1 MYKAE
6 SSCRLINYNKNIAS
20 FKRLIE
26 MKNTITTI
34 DTKEQI
40 LNVAER
46 QFGEKGFAGTTLR
59 GVIREAGVNIAAVHY
74 HFGSKEEL
82 FIAAV
87 RRVAQ
92 QMVPAQIEELVKYT
106 SQDKTPSLEN
116 IMEAFFA
123 PPLRMISQMG
133 EAGVIRGQFIGRCR
147 AEPLPIQ
154 QLADREFNESQQRF
168 LDILQRALPNQT
180 RLELEWKFDLM
191 IAILVRTLNQVGQSG
206 KVITGNSSEEVE
218 IAISRLVKFLC
229 EGMKT

>member
-1 MYKAE
+1 
-6 SSCRLINYNKNIAS
+6 
-20 FKRLIE
+20 
-26 MKNTITTI
+26 MKHAITVT

-59 GVIREAGVNIAAVHY
+59 GVIREAGVNIAAIHY

-82 FIAAV
+82 YVAVV
-87 RRVAQ
+87 RRVAK
-92 QMVPAQIEELVKYT
+92 QMVPAQLQHLAKYENLK
-106 SQDKTPSLEN
+106 QPPSVEN

-154 QLADREFNESQQRF
+154 QLGDREFNQSQQRF
-168 LDILQRALPNQT
+168 LDILQRALPNLT
-180 RLELEWKFDLM
+180 RLELEWKLDLM

-206 KVITGNSSEEVE
+206 KVIAGNSSEEVE
-218 IAISRLVKFLC
+218 IAIARLVKFVSQ
-229 EGMKT
+229 GMKA

>member
-1 MYKAE
+1 M
-6 SSCRLINYNKNIAS
+6 KNIV
-20 FKRLIE
+20 
-26 MKNTITTI
+26 TTI

-59 GVIREAGVNIAAVHY
+59 GVIKEAGVNIAAVHY

-82 FIAAV
+82 FVAAI

-92 QMVPAQIEELVKYT
+92 QMVPIQLEELSKYT
-106 SQDKTPSLEN
+106 SQDKIPSVEN
-116 IMEAFFA
+116 IMEAFFG

-133 EAGVIRGQFIGRCR
+133 EAGIIRGQFIGRCR
-147 AEPLPIQ
+147 AEPLPMQ
-154 QLADREFNESQQRF
+154 QLGDREFDESQQRF
-168 LDILQRALPNQT
+168 LDILQRALPNHT

-191 IAILVRTLNQVGQSG
+191 VAILVRTLNQGGQSG

-218 IAISRLVKFLC
+218 IAISRLVKFVAQ
-229 EGMKT
+229 GMRNYD

>member
-1 MYKAE
+1 M
-6 SSCRLINYNKNIAS
+6 R
-20 FKRLIE
+20 
-26 MKNTITTI
+26 NTVTTI

-82 FIAAV
+82 FVAVV

-92 QMVPAQIEELVKYT
+92 QMVPVQLKELAKYT
-106 SQDKTPSLEN
+106 SLGKTPSVED
-116 IMEAFFA
+116 IIEAFFA

-133 EAGVIRGQFIGRCR
+133 EAGVIRSQFIGRCR

-154 QLADREFNESQQRF
+154 QLADREFNESQQGF

-180 RLELEWKFDLM
+180 RLELEWKLDLVV
-191 IAILVRTLNQVGQSG
+191 AILIRTLNQFGQSG

-218 IAISRLVKFLC
+218 IAISRLVKFVSG
-229 EGMKT
+229 GMNNFD